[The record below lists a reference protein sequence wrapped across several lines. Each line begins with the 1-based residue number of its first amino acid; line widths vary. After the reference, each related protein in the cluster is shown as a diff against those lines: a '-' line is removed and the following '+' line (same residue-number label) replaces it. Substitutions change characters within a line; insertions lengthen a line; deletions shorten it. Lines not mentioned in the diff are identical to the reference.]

1 MEILF
6 LSLSGGV
13 ESQQEV
19 DYLSALCLS
28 PLPIIRT
35 ADVDGANA
43 FFFSSFRPYFPMI
56 KRTEKKTKDRKE
68 TKKKWKTKKKR
79 NNLSGGGFNGE
90 KKKKVSFFF
99 QVLVLFPNK

>member
-43 FFFSSFRPYFPMI
+43 FFFFFPP
-56 KRTEKKTKDRKE
+56 
-68 TKKKWKTKKKR
+68 
-79 NNLSGGGFNGE
+79 
-90 KKKKVSFFF
+90 
-99 QVLVLFPNK
+99 LFPDDQKNRKKDKR

>member
-1 MEILF
+1 MDSLAVTAREMEKPIRLPPTEMWKF
-6 LSLSGGV
+6 SFSLSGGV

-43 FFFSSFRPYFPMI
+43 FFFL
-56 KRTEKKTKDRKE
+56 
-68 TKKKWKTKKKR
+68 
-79 NNLSGGGFNGE
+79 LSALI
-90 KKKKVSFFF
+90 SR
-99 QVLVLFPNK
+99 